1 MAAWNALFL
10 RRAVWQPDPARTAE
24 WNRGASLVEALGHC
38 SACHSPRNALGA
50 ERGGAHLAGG
60 AHYDY
65 LRTGEAVA
73 HGSASGPMATVVDG
87 LSALPDADIRAMA
100 TYLASFAG
108 QEGAG
113 QEGAVDEAALAR
125 TIEARGLE
133 PSMSGA
139 GARLYAGACAS
150 CHEAR
155 GLVPLALNSN
165 LYSARPEL
173 GSMPA
178 YADSL
183 SDAQAAELAAHLRSR
198 FAPGRPA
205 WARLDRA
212 VATIRGAA
220 R

>member
-1 MAAWNALFL
+1 
-10 RRAVWQPDPARTAE
+10 
-24 WNRGASLVEALGHC
+24 
-38 SACHSPRNALGA
+38 
-50 ERGGAHLAGG
+50 
-60 AHYDY
+60 
-65 LRTGEAVA
+65 
-73 HGSASGPMATVVDG
+73 MATVVDG

-113 QEGAVDEAALAR
+113 WEGAVDEAALAR
-125 TIEARGLE
+125 AV
-133 PSMSGA
+133 
-139 GARLYAGACAS
+139 
-150 CHEAR
+150 EAR

-165 LYSARPEL
+165 LHSARPDNLIQAVLRGVAATRPEL
-173 GSMPA
+173 GAMPA

-183 SDAQAAELAAHLRSR
+183 SDAQVAELAAHLRSR